1 MNTSPTEYLK
11 QILSIEE
18 LRHFDKIG
26 GFPQELIDKTQ
37 GSVTYNFWVM
47 GKEFR
52 RAIRLFVEKY
62 IVFWLKR
69 VPLQ

>member
-11 QILSIEE
+11 QTLSIEE

-26 GFPQELIDKTQ
+26 GIPQELIDKTR
-37 GSVTYNFWVM
+37 GSLTYIFWVM

-52 RAIRLFVEKY
+52 RDARLFVEKY
-62 IVFWLKR
+62 ILLWLK
-69 VPLQ
+69 